1 MKEMIEKGTQIMSPR
16 RRRLLVRV
24 TRLLGIRWVQHGF
37 RRREFRNT
45 VFVVATT
52 ILFLAVPSLAL
63 FIPSDWSP
71 LIGMAALFVAVPIH
85 IWFLS
90 SRDKR
95 IAREFEAKKCPIC
108 GYDLRASRLRCPE
121 CGNVVRIKPLKHNPP
136 ARKTTSAPR
145 IERPKGFF
153 GALAA
158 FAVGFSANDR
168 GRLDDALSLS
178 RSWLGRIEL
187 LSCLIVCP
195 LISATSL
202 ALLLFG
208 RQPMRTFLIVPT
220 FAIFLGAF
228 WLLGHIHLLQKRRV
242 HICPLCGESFK
253 GIRRACP
260 SCGEHSEV
268 TDAPTV
274 VTSRVQN
281 WRDLRSFLHSPKG
294 RTELLLCLIVCP
306 VIGIALM
313 VGVCKAD
320 LRLSTLAFGAL
331 FLVGIFITP
340 LGFVWLIGRIFLMQS
355 RQRHTCRACGRK
367 FKGAWKCP
375 HCGSDDVITVDDSP
389 ATACER
395 SALYI

>member
-1 MKEMIEKGTQIMSPR
+1 MSSR
-16 RRRLLVRV
+16 KRRLLVRL
-24 TRLLGIRWVQHGF
+24 TRLSGIRWVQHGF
-37 RRREFRNT
+37 RRIEFRE
-45 VFVVATT
+45 
-52 ILFLAVPSLAL
+52 L
-63 FIPSDWSP
+63 
-71 LIGMAALFVAVPIH
+71 LIGIVCAIVLNVLPFSAGLFPSKWNPLFEITGFLVFDALVM
-85 IWFLS
+85 WFILL
-90 SRDKR
+90 RDKR
-95 IAREFEAKKCPIC
+95 AAREFKAKKCPVC

-121 CGNVVRIKPLKHNPP
+121 CGNVVRVKPLRWNPP
-136 ARKTTSAPR
+136 VQKTTSTPT
-145 IERPKGFF
+145 IERPNGFF

-158 FAVGFSANDR
+158 FAAGCSANDR

-178 RSWLGRIEL
+178 RSWLGRLEL
-187 LSCLIVCP
+187 LICLIVCP
-195 LISATSL
+195 LISTTSL

-242 HICPLCGESFK
+242 HVCPLCGESFR
-253 GIRRACP
+253 GIQRACP

-268 TDAPTV
+268 ADASTV

-320 LRLSTLAFGAL
+320 LSLSTFAFVAL

-375 HCGSDDVITVDDSP
+375 HCGSDDVITVDDPP